1 MQAWNLVKVK
11 NPESLHD
18 GRAGTVVRVES
29 KGDLRFVQVR
39 LDEQGTQG
47 ELNYKPAETEPFA
60 DTELVLL

>member
-11 NPESLHD
+11 NDESLHD

-29 KGDLRFVQVR
+29 KGDLRLVQVR
-39 LDEQGTQG
+39 LDEQGTKG
-47 ELNYKPAETEPFA
+47 EEGYLEAQTEPFA